1 MNEKFLKEIV
11 VDQLKKEIPAF
22 KVGDELSV
30 SIRIQEGEKE
40 RLQKFVGIVIARKG
54 SGISETFTVRRVTDG
69 VGVERIFPLHS
80 PNIANVKVTKASVV
94 SDKARMYYMRRRSG
108 KAANQVREE
117 RFYKKID

>member
-54 SGISETFTVRRVTDG
+54 SGISETFTVRRATDG
-69 VGVERIFPLHS
+69 VGVERVFPLHS
-80 PNIANVKVTKASVV
+80 PSIANLKVVKESVV
-94 SDKARMYYMRRRSG
+94 SDKAKMYYMRKRSG
-108 KAANQVREE
+108 KAANQVREK
-117 RFYKKID
+117 RFFEKN